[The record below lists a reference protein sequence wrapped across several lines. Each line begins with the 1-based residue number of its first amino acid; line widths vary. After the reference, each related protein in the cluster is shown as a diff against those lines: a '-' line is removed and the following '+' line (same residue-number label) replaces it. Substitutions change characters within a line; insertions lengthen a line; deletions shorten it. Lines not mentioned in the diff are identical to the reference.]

1 MADRPARPRD
11 RDEPPKSDGARGG
24 DIVFYRAEDGTVDLS
39 LRLEADTIW
48 LNLNNMAQ
56 LFERDKSV
64 ISRHLRNVFAQGELQ
79 RDSVVASFATT
90 ADDGKIYQVEHFNL
104 DAVLSVGYRVNS
116 RRGTQFRIWATSVL
130 REHMLKGYTINE
142 RRLAELNQTVRLIAG
157 VVDRRDLA
165 CDEAKALLTVVGQY
179 SFALD
184 LLDDYD
190 HQRVPPAP
198 PGEKVT
204 RYLSRSEALSVV
216 DQLRRELEGGH
227 LFGLQKD
234 EGLESSLGAIMQTVD
249 GADAYP
255 SLEEKA
261 AHLLYFVVKN
271 HPFADG
277 NKRIGAA
284 LFLWFLR
291 INNALVYR
299 DGRQRMSEA
308 ALVAITLL
316 IAESRPEERD
326 AILRIVT
333 HLLSARPGADSATGG
348 PGGHDREGQTQSRDE
363 HQTDQEDG
371 LGA

>member
-1 MADRPARPRD
+1 MSDSLGQPRGKG
-11 RDEPPKSDGARGG
+11 EPVEYHEARGG
-24 DIVFYRAEDGTVDLS
+24 EIVFYRAEDGTVDLD
-39 LRLEADTIW
+39 LRLVADTIW
-48 LNLNNMAQ
+48 LNLNQMAE

-64 ISRHLRNVFAQGELQ
+64 ISRHVRNVFAQGELD

-90 ADDGKIYQVEHFNL
+90 ANDGKVYQVEHFNL

-130 REHMLKGYTINE
+130 REHMLSGYTVNE
-142 RRLAELNQTVRLIAG
+142 RRLAELNQTVRLIAT
-157 VVDRRDLA
+157 VVDRRDLTG
-165 CDEAKALLTVVGQY
+165 DEAKALLTVIGQY

-190 HQRVPPAP
+190 HQRVSPAP
-198 PGEKVT
+198 AGERVT
-204 RYLSRSEALSVV
+204 RYLSHEDALRIVE
-216 DQLRRELEGGH
+216 QLRERFGVGQ
-227 LFGLQKD
+227 LFGLEKGG
-234 EGLESSLGAIMQTVD
+234 GLDSALGAIMQTV
-249 GADAYP
+249 GGTDAYA

-291 INNALVYR
+291 INNALVYP
-299 DGRQRMSEA
+299 DGRQRISDA
-308 ALVAITLL
+308 ALVAVTLL

-326 AILRIVT
+326 VILRIVT
-333 HLLSARPGADSATGG
+333 HLLSARPEVD
-348 PGGHDREGQTQSRDE
+348 PVEG
-363 HQTDQEDG
+363 
-371 LGA
+371 